1 MFPILIMKQRKTVS
15 LLESKLLI
23 SIQAGYIALLFDWVV
38 KFISELVQNVIIKKL
53 KYFFST
59 TEHFASANR
68 Q

>member
-38 KFISELVQNVIIKKL
+38 KFISELV
-53 KYFFST
+53 
-59 TEHFASANR
+59 
-68 Q
+68 